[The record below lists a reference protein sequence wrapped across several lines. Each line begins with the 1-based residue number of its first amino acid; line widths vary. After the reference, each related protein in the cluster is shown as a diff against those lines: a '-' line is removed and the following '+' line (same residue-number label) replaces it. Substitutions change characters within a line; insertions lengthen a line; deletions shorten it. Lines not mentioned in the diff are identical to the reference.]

1 MAAPAE
7 TAAPKTELQELQM
20 KANQVTDESLESTR
34 RMLALCEESQ
44 DVGANTLVALNHQ
57 GEQLDRI
64 EEGMD
69 QINADMKEA
78 ESNLAGMEKCCGICV
93 LPCNK
98 NASFKEDE
106 GTWKRNED
114 GKVVNNQPQR
124 VMDPAMANGIVPAA
138 GYIAKI
144 TKDARESEMENNMGE
159 VSTMIGN
166 LRNMAIDMGS
176 EIENQNNQLDRINA
190 KGESNENRISI
201 ANQRA
206 GQLLK
211 NS

>member
-1 MAAPAE
+1 LICGFHVAE
-7 TAAPKTELQELQM
+7 KQSAHWAI
-20 KANQVTDESLESTR
+20 ANSYQRPCLLPLRVFYESR
-34 RMLALCEESQ
+34 
-44 DVGANTLVALNHQ
+44 
-57 GEQLDRI
+57 
-64 EEGMD
+64 
-69 QINADMKEA
+69 
-78 ESNLAGMEKCCGICV
+78 
-93 LPCNK
+93 